1 MSSKRVFI
9 LRGGLMMEKLYDSIN
24 RKKNFFWAITLIY
37 IVFNGCCLFPLNNKI
52 KTMGNSFLFVFVFA
66 YIMIA
71 LVLTGLMRAKP
82 IKVFLLTLF
91 FTAIGMGLRYV
102 LEFGEFSN
110 TVNFTGIN
118 ILVSLIAIPLFV
130 MLAYSIITKLKFD

>member
-1 MSSKRVFI
+1 
-9 LRGGLMMEKLYDSIN
+9 MEKLYDSIN
-24 RKKNFFWAITLIY
+24 RKKNYFWVTTLIY
-37 IVFNGCCLFPLNNKI
+37 IVFNGCFLFPLNINT
-52 KTMGNSFLFVFVFA
+52 KTIGNSFLFIFVYA

-102 LEFGEFSN
+102 LEFGEVSN

-118 ILVSLIAIPLFV
+118 ILVFLITIPLFV
-130 MLAYSIITKLKFD
+130 MLAYLIISKF